1 MGVAIAVPLGPTGGA
16 GQFPGQDEI
25 VGPETIAE
33 LKGRDLMVERYGDF
47 FGLAATSAR

>member
-1 MGVAIAVPLGPTGGA
+1 VPIGLTGGA

-33 LKGRDLMVERYGDF
+33 LKGRDLMVDRYGEF
-47 FGLAATSAR
+47 FGLATTAAP